1 MACSYPYIENVL
13 LKGQRRRGQ
22 VCLATTHHFWTK
34 PIERVS
40 RGITCLEEDQEPLK
54 RIANTKENVTIG
66 TANNRT
72 TNRPDPQGGKCHWF
86 FHKTITTK
94 TIIVFVGIG
103 LQTKRNELNS
113 TRLDEKGGR
122 SLIKPLYTW
131 RQWHDYEATLIIT
144 QKNNFVI
151 KNVSTYLPTK
161 FSNTELLPADWP
173 PTTAICGRSNCM
185 WTPSW
190 VNASCSLLTIGISV
204 SMMMTRWL

>member
-113 TRLDEKGGR
+113 TRRKRGAESYKT
-122 SLIKPLYTW
+122 PLYMTTMARLW
-131 RQWHDYEATLIIT
+131 GDIDYYPKKQFCNKERFYLLAHEILQYWTLTGRLATNYSDLWQI
-144 QKNNFVI
+144 Q
-151 KNVSTYLPTK
+151 LH
-161 FSNTELLPADWP
+161 
-173 PTTAICGRSNCM
+173 
-185 WTPSW
+185 
-190 VNASCSLLTIGISV
+190 VNAQLGERILQLINN
-204 SMMMTRWL
+204 RN

>member
-22 VCLATTHHFWTK
+22 VCLATTHHFWTQ

-113 TRLDEKGGR
+113 TRRKRGAESYKT
-122 SLIKPLYTW
+122 PLYMTTMARLW
-131 RQWHDYEATLIIT
+131 GDIDYY
-144 QKNNFVI
+144 QK
-151 KNVSTYLPTK
+151 K
-161 FSNTELLPADWP
+161 
-173 PTTAICGRSNCM
+173 
-185 WTPSW
+185 
-190 VNASCSLLTIGISV
+190 TI
-204 SMMMTRWL
+204 L

>member
-113 TRLDEKGGR
+113 TRRKRGAESYKT
-122 SLIKPLYTW
+122 PYTW

-144 QKNNFVI
+144 KKKQFCNKERF
-151 KNVSTYLPTK
+151 YLLAHEILQYWTL
-161 FSNTELLPADWP
+161 T
-173 PTTAICGRSNCM
+173 GRLATNYSDL
-185 WTPSW
+185 WQIQLH
-190 VNASCSLLTIGISV
+190 VNAQLGEGILQLINN
-204 SMMMTRWL
+204 RN